1 MFGEHH
7 NLSKF
12 LNPQDICSAQ
22 FPFIYL
28 CSYVLT
34 IYYISM
40 KKNYSKKFLLI
51 VLTRQVYSQKVKNH
65 PSSRILKMFGEHPNL
80 SKFLNPQDIC
90 SAKFPFIYLYS
101 YVLTIYCISINKF
114 KDKKNRLHHRRH
126 HRHRQIKPWLNFTP
140 PKLVLHFLEYSRN
153 IPWNIPYSKIF
164 NISLV
169 YIFFWNIPGIFHIP
183 NNSTFF
189 LFQDFLEYSIFQ
201 KIQDFLCCK
210 FFWNMT

>member
-1 MFGEHH
+1 MKFTVLSSEMDILVIYGVESFGKNTVFSLQNE
-7 NLSKF
+7 
-12 LNPQDICSAQ
+12 NPRDKYDVIFDGENSAV
-22 FPFIYL
+22 FF
-28 CSYVLT
+28 
-34 IYYISM
+34 
-40 KKNYSKKFLLI
+40 F
-51 VLTRQVYSQKVKNH
+51 QK
-65 PSSRILKMFGEHPNL
+65 
-80 SKFLNPQDIC
+80 
-90 SAKFPFIYLYS
+90 A
-101 YVLTIYCISINKF
+101 
-114 KDKKNRLHHRRH
+114 
-126 HRHRQIKPWLNFTP
+126 WLNFTP

>member
-1 MFGEHH
+1 MQSLENERHKKP
-7 NLSKF
+7 LQ
-12 LNPQDICSAQ
+12 LNKRNPFNNKADQKITSLHFQ
-22 FPFIYL
+22 FSTSSF
-28 CSYVLT
+28 T
-34 IYYISM
+34 
-40 KKNYSKKFLLI
+40 F
-51 VLTRQVYSQKVKNH
+51 TSQG
-65 PSSRILKMFGEHPNL
+65 LGWE
-80 SKFLNPQDIC
+80 
-90 SAKFPFIYLYS
+90 A
-101 YVLTIYCISINKF
+101 
-114 KDKKNRLHHRRH
+114 
-126 HRHRQIKPWLNFTP
+126 WLNFTP